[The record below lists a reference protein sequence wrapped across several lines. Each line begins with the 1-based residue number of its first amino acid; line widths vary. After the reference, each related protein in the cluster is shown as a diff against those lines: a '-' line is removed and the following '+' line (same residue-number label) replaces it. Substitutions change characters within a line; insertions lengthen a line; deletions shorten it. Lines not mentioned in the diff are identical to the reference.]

1 MPGPTESLVAT
12 YQDLA
17 KRHGRATEVGD
28 ARVANECHDR
38 VIETL
43 RALDA
48 ACKEG
53 RRVLKDVLGHENPH
67 VRVCVATHLIKL
79 YPEECVAVLEEVAS
93 QTGIAAF
100 NAGMVLDLWRAG
112 KLKIP

>member
-1 MPGPTESLVAT
+1 MLERIEALIKT
-12 YQDLA
+12 YQELA
-17 KRHGRATEVGD
+17 EQHGRATEIGD

-38 VIETL
+38 VVETL
-43 RALDA
+43 RDLDGA
-48 ACKEG
+48 SNEG
-53 RRVLKDVLGHENPH
+53 RRVLRGVLGHENAH

-79 YPEECVAVLEEVAS
+79 YPEECKAVLDEVAS
-93 QTGIAAF
+93 QAGLAAF